1 MQSFF
6 FIFIYIQ
13 KIAPQIAK
21 KAVSTNPTPTRHP
34 IGPYSA
40 NMEATEHTRD
50 GCSSWTADPG
60 PLIQV
65 DPSSDGPSIPGHPG
79 PGQGHLIPLILSGG
93 SWTIPGHRGRRD
105 ILDYP
110 DGSRWIP
117 MDPHPMG
124 RGFSCIRWA
133 GHPMGRWIY
142 LYIQHPPS
150 LIGSARG

>member
-79 PGQGHLIPLILSGG
+79 RWVTVADG
-93 SWTIPGHRGRRD
+93 SWTVG
-105 ILDYP
+105 
-110 DGSRWIP
+110 DG
-117 MDPHPMG
+117 G
-124 RGFSCIRWA
+124 
-133 GHPMGRWIY
+133 
-142 LYIQHPPS
+142 
-150 LIGSARG
+150 